1 MHSARPCA
9 QRSFPLK
16 FVFQSNEKEQSHLS
30 SVVTGTYKGSIKL
43 KQEQF
48 YIYKIIILKQFFL
61 MQLNLPCTMNFIC

>member
-48 YIYKIIILKQFFL
+48 YTYI
-61 MQLNLPCTMNFIC
+61 